1 MDDLESL
8 EVYTYKIK
16 GPYIYVYFLNNHK
29 KEKILYTKENEQKI
43 LRSMEKRIK
52 EENEKYNSIEEKTF
66 FEKLKK
72 SVLNTSLF
80 SILLSGVILC
90 NFTEP
95 GYSQFRA
102 NTILIITSILHLF
115 ASGLYETFNVTHLDT
130 FKFNLFFKNKE
141 EINEYVKKNP
151 QLLDN
156 IKSKSKES
164 IIKNIEEKKENPVN
178 VNNIDSMKLKELK
191 ELVQKIKFYKESNID
206 TAEDIINDGL
216 DELKEQYD
224 SVEVEKPKGL
234 SYRRTNS

>member
-1 MDDLESL
+1 MEDLDNL
-8 EVYTYKIK
+8 EVYSYRIS
-16 GPYIYVYFLNNHK
+16 GPYIYVTFSNNHK
-29 KEKILYTKENEQKI
+29 KERILYTKENEEKI

-52 EENEKYNSIEEKTF
+52 EENEKNDSIEENTF

-72 SVLNTSLF
+72 LVLNTSLF
-80 SILLSGVILC
+80 SIMLSGVILC
-90 NFTEP
+90 NFTES

-102 NTILIITSILHLF
+102 NIILIITSIFHLF
-115 ASGLYETFNVTHLDT
+115 ASGLYEAFNITHLDT

-224 SVEVEKPKGL
+224 SMEVEKPKKKNML
-234 SYRRTNS
+234 KRL

>member
-1 MDDLESL
+1 MEDLDNL
-8 EVYTYKIK
+8 EVYSYRIS
-16 GPYIYVYFLNNHK
+16 GPYIYVTFSNNHK
-29 KEKILYTKENEQKI
+29 KERILYTKENEEKI

-52 EENEKYNSIEEKTF
+52 EENEKNDSIEENTF

-72 SVLNTSLF
+72 LVLNTSLF
-80 SILLSGVILC
+80 SIMLSSVILC
-90 NFTEP
+90 NFTES

-102 NTILIITSILHLF
+102 NIILIITSIFHLF
-115 ASGLYETFNVTHLDT
+115 ASGLYEAFNIIHMDT

-224 SVEVEKPKGL
+224 SMEVEKPKKKNML
-234 SYRRTNS
+234 KRL